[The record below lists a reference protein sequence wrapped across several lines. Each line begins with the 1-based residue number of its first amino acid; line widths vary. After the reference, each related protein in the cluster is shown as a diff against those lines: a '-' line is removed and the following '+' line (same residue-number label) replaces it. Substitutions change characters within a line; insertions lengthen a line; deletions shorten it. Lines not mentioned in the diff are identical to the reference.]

1 LSFFNIFMVF
11 FWTRVF
17 IYNKL
22 HYSLLLYICCVNY
35 WYNLLGVQLN
45 LWLGDFI
52 LNCFNLRV
60 GQGMH
65 YESHHFAD
73 KFGVLTRFT
82 PNSNHSKSFVVGI
95 YCLYNRFS
103 AFLCSIQKQLLIIIY
118 VYLNLS
124 YFNSNVFFVNLSL

>member
-1 LSFFNIFMVF
+1 MGSQIRFSEMEFLRIKKIKVLKSCNSLLINHEYNLNILGFFNVVIVF
-11 FWTRVF
+11 FLTRVF

-22 HYSLLLYICCVNY
+22 HYSLLLYIWCVNY

-45 LWLGDFI
+45 LWQGDFI

-65 YESHHFAD
+65 YESHHFAE
-73 KFGVLTRFT
+73 FGVLTRFT

-95 YCLYNRFS
+95 YCL
-103 AFLCSIQKQLLIIIY
+103 
-118 VYLNLS
+118 
-124 YFNSNVFFVNLSL
+124 